1 MKKSGLQY
9 FSEGEQ
15 VEPAEEV
22 KPAAPAAPLIYGQ
35 APAGAK
41 PPRYAVPTPKGGV
54 PISSSILQDMEK
66 IYQQRVAAK
75 DPFGEWIKDVLAWGG
90 TGQPGTTLETLSKR
104 KQAKEDEAAE
114 LFRMRS
120 DMASIRAQQEQ
131 AARSADFLR
140 SRVGA
145 TGAPGAPGATGAP
158 AGPGGGQVPGYIAR
172 EISDMMGM
180 GDIQG
185 ANKLYSD
192 WLKTYTTESTK
203 REQHPDYNV
212 PNVEVAITDPQTGES
227 KIEMVSRR
235 MIDQNPDLYL
245 PTGRAAPVQAPAA
258 APAAPAPAPAAPA
271 APVAPPRAAAPSAA
285 AAPKNFTYDE
295 FTPEDKQALEQSM
308 RNLGIDPRDSVTRE
322 GAGEVFNRAPLE
334 VRKRIFDDIRAGQP
348 PIKPRE
354 PKAEQPSVGTMTP
367 EAAAPVAPAAP
378 AAPAARKSLPEIKS
392 EMEIRKQTDVAAA
405 QAKLETDKEMRKEFN
420 QNTKPLVMTERL
432 ARANRVAKLVSED
445 PTIAGVISGSG
456 YRNAIS
462 GLLASGVTTPTGS
475 ISISKISDAIYKTL
489 PTTLD
494 TKKRY
499 ELAGLLANME
509 LDASS
514 AMNGQGQISDGE
526 RKILEKAS
534 ISIDDPAEVVY
545 KKAKMMIA
553 RQETLKQLSEIYGDG
568 SKYIRNFDAFKN
580 DPQYKKI
587 EKAYVARLNAIMDE
601 DVKLEKKAP
610 AESKGAAK
618 PSSRAFSD
626 PDKER
631 RYQEYLRSRRG
642 S

>member
-1 MKKSGLQY
+1 MSKSGLQY
-9 FSEGEQ
+9 FSDGQQ
-15 VEPAEEV
+15 VEAANDAA
-22 KPAAPAAPLIYGQ
+22 PAAPAAPLIYGQ
-35 APAGAK
+35 PAAGTK
-41 PPRYAVPTPKGGV
+41 PARYAVPTPKGGV
-54 PISSSILQDMEK
+54 PVPSSILEDMEK
-66 IYQQRVAAK
+66 IYQQKVAAK

-90 TGQPGTTLETLSKR
+90 TGRRGSTLESLSKR
-104 KQAKEDEAAE
+104 RESKEAEAAE

-120 DMASIRAQQEQ
+120 DMAAVRAQQEQ
-131 AARSADFLR
+131 AKNTRAYLQGRLGSGAQGTAQPGSSNLTPIPPNIAAKMQFLM
-140 SRVGA
+140 S
-145 TGAPGAPGATGAP
+145 TGRDKEA
-158 AGPGGGQVPGYIAR
+158 
-172 EISDMMGM
+172 EDLE
-180 GDIQG
+180 
-185 ANKLYSD
+185 KE
-192 WLKTYTTESTK
+192 WLKTQTTESIK

-245 PTGRAAPVQAPAA
+245 PTGKAAPVQAPTA
-258 APAAPAPAPAAPA
+258 APAAPAPAPAATPA
-271 APVAPPRAAAPSAA
+271 APPRTAAPSAE

-367 EAAAPVAPAAP
+367 EAAPAAPETPAAP
-378 AAPAARKSLPEIKS
+378 AAPATRKSLPEIKS
-392 EMEIRKQTDVAAA
+392 EMEVRKQTEVAAA
-405 QAKLETDKEMRKEFN
+405 QAKIETDKKMREQFN
-420 QNTKPLVMTERL
+420 QDTKPLVITERL
-432 ARANRVAKLVSED
+432 SRANRVAKLVSED
-445 PTIAGVISGSG
+445 PTIAGVISGPG

-489 PTTLD
+489 PTTID

-499 ELAGLLANME
+499 ELAGILANME
-509 LDASS
+509 LDAS
-514 AMNGQGQISDGE
+514 AVMNGQGQISDGE

-553 RQETLKQLSEIYGDG
+553 RQETLRQLSEIYGDG

-580 DPQYKKI
+580 DPRYKKI
-587 EKAYVARLNAIMDE
+587 EKEYEARLEKIMAE
-601 DVKLEKKAP
+601 DVKLEKKMP
-610 AESKGAAK
+610 VEGKGSAK
-618 PSSRAFSD
+618 PASRAFSD